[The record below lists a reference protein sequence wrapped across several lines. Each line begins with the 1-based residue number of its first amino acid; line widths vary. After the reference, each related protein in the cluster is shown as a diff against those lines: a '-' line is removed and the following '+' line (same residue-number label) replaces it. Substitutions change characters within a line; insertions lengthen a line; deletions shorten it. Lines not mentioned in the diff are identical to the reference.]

1 MYPVCNHMYRVCN
14 HIFDVLQD
22 LVPLLSEKAIKHA
35 EHDGFLAGLWPVRSS
50 KQ

>member
-35 EHDGFLAGLWPVRSS
+35 EHDGFLAGLWTVRSS